1 MHCFVAVEDV
11 EMFVVEFGEVDDDE
25 HGVDEIGVFTPHL
38 HSEMNVEDAEGCG
51 AYGEGV
57 GRAS

>member
-38 HSEMNVEDAEGCG
+38 QAEMIVEGVLNVREG
-51 AYGEGV
+51 GEGD

>member
-1 MHCFVAVEDV
+1 MHWIVAVEAV

-38 HSEMNVEDAEGCG
+38 QAEMIVEDADGVWEG
-51 AYGEGV
+51 GEGV
-57 GRAS
+57 RRAS

>member
-1 MHCFVAVEDV
+1 MVEDV